1 MGAEGRKIGATAHHR
16 AGLSLH
22 QQPALPNNA
31 WGNQLG
37 RTGTQALFPTREG
50 AAYALT
56 AYRALLTGHITIGEE
71 DGKAK
76 LL

>member
-1 MGAEGRKIGATAHHR
+1 MLRRTIGLAYRST
-16 AGLSLH
+16 SS
-22 QQPALPNNA
+22 QPYLNNA

-37 RTGTQALFPTREG
+37 RTGVQALFPTREG

-56 AYRALLTGHITIGEE
+56 AYRALLTGHITIGEK